1 VGSEL
6 TRFTHSVNVLIGV
19 GLLAE
24 PLAFADAGWV
34 LGSIL
39 LLFCALITNCEC
51 GRIVFGARSDLC
63 CLTDT
68 GKMLAKMMVRDPSL
82 LTYADVLIKAYG
94 HNARTFIYGMC
105 E

>member
-1 VGSEL
+1 M
-6 TRFTHSVNVLIGV
+6 LIGV

-51 GRIVFGARSDLC
+51 KCDQDEINVDLC
-63 CLTDT
+63 CATDT
-68 GKMLAKMMVRDPSL
+68 GKMLAKMMIRDPSL

-105 E
+105 R

>member
-1 VGSEL
+1 M
-6 TRFTHSVNVLIGV
+6 LIGV

-39 LLFCALITNCEC
+39 LLFCALITNCEHS
-51 GRIVFGARSDLC
+51 RSQVWSRADLC
-63 CLTDT
+63 CFTDT

-105 E
+105 EQRL